1 MVGGR
6 GKVAQRLPLVT
17 AAHSGVNRDQ
27 RRDQPSNVPET
38 GAAVPTRYEG
48 MGGRGVLRQRESQRV
63 STVVENDMHPSTP
76 WFGGIGRRAV
86 KTQVEDAQYGRT
98 VRVGPSLTQQSV
110 SLTRYTRFGQ
120 NAPHPTHRTLCRT
133 HSTQSLSARFG
144 HGALCLA
151 SRISAVE
158 MAWSQAALVRCS
170 AHDPVQY
177 CCTFRL
183 TAILRRSGESSWQP
197 GNSVPRA
204 HVKLKSGLPGDKCL
218 LQSIRRSVEYR
229 YPD

>member
-1 MVGGR
+1 MVWWDRGR
-6 GKVAQRLPLVT
+6 ACEDT
-17 AAHSGVNRDQ
+17 SGR
-27 RRDQPSNVPET
+27 
-38 GAAVPTRYEG
+38 
-48 MGGRGVLRQRESQRV
+48 
-63 STVVENDMHPSTP
+63 
-76 WFGGIGRRAV
+76 
-86 KTQVEDAQYGRT
+86 RT
-98 VRVGPSLTQQSV
+98 VRTHGARETV
-110 SLTRYTRFGQ
+110 
-120 NAPHPTHRTLCRT
+120 HPTVCKSYEVHKITGLVRTHRTLRTALSCRT

-177 CCTFRL
+177 CCTFTL

-204 HVKLKSGLPGDKCL
+204 HVKLKSGLPRDKSL